1 MASNSIEVTVWGPGF
16 IGCII
21 ATALYG
27 ISFGQYMFYL
37 RNFPQDSN
45 RLKLF
50 IMAAFLSDTIH
61 QYTMT
66 SFYWHILIS
75 CRRSMSFECT
85 TGFPWQMVVTVFVLY
100 LIIFFVQCFYAHRVW
115 IITGNNHWITGIIYM
130 LAIASFVSGMIVCC
144 LGLYTRSPEVMFS
157 TKWSPI
163 STFASALCDCVITGS
178 IWLFMR
184 PARTGN
190 IRRKSRNYISDMMW
204 VFVNMG
210 LLSCI
215 LAITVTVVYMF
226 QDGLIGQFY
235 TAAPGAVIAKS
246 YMNSMMTVLNTRKS
260 IRERERLGYN
270 LTELP
275 TIPTIR

>member
-1 MASNSIEVTVWGPGF
+1 
-16 IGCII
+16 
-21 ATALYG
+21 
-27 ISFGQYMFYL
+27 
-37 RNFPQDSN
+37 
-45 RLKLF
+45 
-50 IMAAFLSDTIH
+50 
-61 QYTMT
+61 
-66 SFYWHILIS
+66 
-75 CRRSMSFECT
+75 
-85 TGFPWQMVVTVFVLY
+85 
-100 LIIFFVQCFYAHRVW
+100 
-115 IITGNNHWITGIIYM
+115 
-130 LAIASFVSGMIVCC
+130 
-144 LGLYTRSPEVMFS
+144 MFS

-275 TIPTIR
+275 TIPTIRWYFIVLADIGYDIHIHLWPP

>member
-1 MASNSIEVTVWGPGF
+1 MASNSTEVMWGPGL

-21 ATALYG
+21 ATVLYG
-27 ISFGQYMFYL
+27 ISFGQYIFYL
-37 RNFPQDSN
+37 RSFPRDSK

-50 IMAAFLSDTIH
+50 IMTVFLFETIH
-61 QYTMT
+61 QCALLGI
-66 SFYWHILIS
+66 YWSILGL
-75 CRRSMSFECT
+75 CRRSTSFECT
-85 TGFPWQMVVTVFVLY
+85 TKLPWQMPLGVFMSYSV
-100 LIIFFVQCFYAHRVW
+100 IFFVQCFYAHRVW
-115 IITGNNHWITGIIYM
+115 IITGKNHWITGTICV
-130 LAIASFVSGMIVCC
+130 LTTTSFVCGMTVGG
-144 LGLYTRSPEVMFS
+144 LALYTRSPEVMFS

-163 STFASALCDCVITGS
+163 SGFTGALCDSIVTGS

-190 IRRKSRNYISDMMW
+190 VRRKSRNYISEMMW
-204 VFVNMG
+204 IFINMG
-210 LLSCI
+210 LFSCI
-215 LAITVTVVYMF
+215 VAITMAVLYMF

-235 TAAPGAVIAKS
+235 TAAPGAVIGKS
-246 YMNSMMTVLNTRKS
+246 YMNSMMAVLNARKS